1 MAFWTFN
8 DHSGARSK
16 DSSGKERCQ
25 SADSISLFFIGRIEK
40 NQVKPLFGFFAEPP
54 DRPLGV
60 DRENSHGAG
69 FFEAQNIKARSQ
81 LSNDP
86 P

>member
-1 MAFWTFN
+1 MAFWTFD
-8 DHSGARSK
+8 DHSCARSK
-16 DSSGKERCQ
+16 NSSGKERCQ
-25 SADSISLFFIGRIEK
+25 SADSISLFIGRIEK
-40 NQVKPLFGFFAEPP
+40 NQVKPRFGFFAKPP
-54 DRPLGV
+54 DRPPGV